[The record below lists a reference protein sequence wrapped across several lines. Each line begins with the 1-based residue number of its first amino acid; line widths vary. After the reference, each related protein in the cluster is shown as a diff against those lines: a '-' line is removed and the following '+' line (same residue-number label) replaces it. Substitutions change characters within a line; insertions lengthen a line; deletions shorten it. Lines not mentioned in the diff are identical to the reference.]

1 MKGCRPLDEKEIIK
15 VSEQFSGTYEVRNR
29 ALFILGVSVG
39 GRISELLALKIE
51 DVWQNGSP
59 VSDLLFERNIVKGK
73 EVSRMIPVN
82 ADGRKAIREL
92 IEWHKETYG
101 ELEKKRPLFKSRE
114 GEGAISR
121 TQAHRVLKEAFEK
134 AGLNGKLAT
143 HSLRKTY
150 AQRMYDATDDIYLV
164 KEALG
169 HKSVDTT
176 QQYLG
181 ISYAKFQKASE
192 SIELNRRGET
202 LHSAEEISTSE
213 MIVELSSRGIDMRSA
228 IEQIKEEKQK
238 KAKIVK
244 FVQSNQ

>member
-1 MKGCRPLDEKEIIK
+1 MKGCRPLDEQEIIK
-15 VSEQFSGTYEVRNR
+15 VSEQFTGTYEVRNR
-29 ALFILGVSVG
+29 ALFILGISVG
-39 GRISELLALKIE
+39 GRISELLSLKIS

-59 VSDLLFERNIVKGK
+59 VSDLLFERNVVKGK
-73 EVSRMIPVN
+73 EVSRMIPCN
-82 ADGRKAIREL
+82 ADGRKAITEL

-101 ELEKKRPLFKSRE
+101 DQDIKRLLFKSRE

-121 TQAHRVLKEAFEK
+121 TQAHRVLKDAFEM

-150 AQRMYDATDDIYLV
+150 AQRLYDATGDIYLV

-181 ISYAKFQKASE
+181 ISYKKFQQASE
-192 SIELNRRGET
+192 SIELNRRKET
-202 LHSAEEISTSE
+202 LHSVEEISTSE
-213 MIVELSSRGIDMRSA
+213 MIVELQTRGIDISSA
-228 IEQIKEEKQK
+228 IDQIKEEKK

-244 FVQSNQ
+244 FKKAI

>member
-15 VSEQFSGTYEVRNR
+15 VSEQFEGTYEVRNR

-39 GRISELLALKIE
+39 GRISELLALKID
-51 DVWQNGSP
+51 DVWQNGSE

-73 EVSRMIPVN
+73 EVSRMIPCN

-92 IEWHKETYG
+92 IEWHRETYG
-101 ELEKKRPLFKSRE
+101 ELDPKRPLFKSRE
-114 GEGAISR
+114 GDKAISR
-121 TQAHRVLKEAFEK
+121 TQAHRVLKDAFES

-143 HSLRKTY
+143 HSLRKNY

-192 SIELNRRGET
+192 NIELNRMVFSHTFHR
-202 LHSAEEISTSE
+202 
-213 MIVELSSRGIDMRSA
+213 
-228 IEQIKEEKQK
+228 Q
-238 KAKIVK
+238 
-244 FVQSNQ
+244 

>member
-1 MKGCRPLDEKEIIK
+1 MKGCRPLDEQEIIK
-15 VSEQFSGTYEVRNR
+15 VSEQFTGTYEVRNR

-39 GRISELLALKIE
+39 GRISELLSLTIE

-59 VSDLLFERNIVKGK
+59 VSDLLFERNVVKGK
-73 EVSRMIPVN
+73 EVSRMIPCN

-92 IEWHKETYG
+92 IQWHIKTFG
-101 ELEKKRPLFKSRE
+101 DQDIKRPLFKSRE
-114 GEGAISR
+114 GDKAISR

-150 AQRMYDATDDIYLV
+150 AQRMYDVTDDIYLV

-181 ISYAKFQKASE
+181 ISYKKFQKASE
-192 SIELNRRGET
+192 SIELNRMRET
-202 LHSAEEISTSE
+202 LHSIDDFSTSE
-213 MIVELSSRGIDMRSA
+213 LIVELSARGIDMKSV
-228 IEQIKEEKQK
+228 IYQIKEKKK

-244 FVQSNQ
+244 FKKAI